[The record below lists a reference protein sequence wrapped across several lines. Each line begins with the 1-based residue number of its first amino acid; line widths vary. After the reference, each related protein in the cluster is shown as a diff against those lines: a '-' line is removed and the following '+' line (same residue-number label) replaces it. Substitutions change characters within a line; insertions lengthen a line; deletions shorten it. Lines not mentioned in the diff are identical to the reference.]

1 MYFYHGKFITF
12 KTIKRAKKIILRLL
26 LILLL
31 LVVVSIALLSLP
43 IVQTK
48 IAKIVT
54 NSLNETYN
62 TNIVVKK
69 VDLSYLGN
77 VALKGVLISDHHN
90 DTLIYVNRLNTS
102 VFSYKN
108 ILDNRLE
115 FGEID
120 VEGLKMYM
128 KTYKDE
134 VNDNLSVFVEKF
146 DEEESKPS
154 STPFLLTSSKLNLDN
169 VNFYLFDENKQKVA
183 IVYYKDI
190 TGIVDNFKIEG
201 PRVYA
206 DVRRISLVENHG
218 IKVKQLTSN
227 FIYTKSKMTFDA
239 TYLATANSTISADF
253 TFDYNREDLVDFNNK
268 VKITGK
274 VNKAEVSLIDLNK
287 FYNEIGLND
296 KVNFTTELN
305 GTLND
310 FKLTNFELV
319 SNRNSII
326 NGHFR
331 FKNAVNTENGFS
343 LTANLNELTSNY
355 ENLKI
360 ILPNLLGKNL
370 PPAINKLGRFSVTG
384 KSFVTTNLMDA
395 DVLIKTDLG
404 TIVSNLHMTNIDNVD
419 NAKYAGEI
427 EFVDLEFGKIIQDS
441 LVGKLSLIADVKGKG
456 FTLDH
461 INTSIKG
468 NIFKHEYKGYTY
480 NNINI
485 NGVFKNKHFNG
496 SLVSKD
502 ENLQM
507 SFTGLADLSKKVY
520 DFDFVAD
527 VTYSDFNKLNLF
539 KRDSMAILRGK
550 IDIKLQGNTLDNI
563 AGEINF
569 SDASYTNQNDNYYF
583 TDFKVVS
590 EFQDSIRVITINS
603 TDIIEGR
610 IKGVFKYNELG
621 KLATNSFAGMYANYS
636 PAVVTEGQFVDF
648 NFKIYNKIVDVFFPE
663 VKIGAN
669 STIKGIISSD
679 SDKFELTVKSPQIEA
694 YENLIENIRLQID
707 NKNPIYNTL
716 LSVDKINTKYYN
728 VADLNL
734 VNVTLNDTL
743 FFRTDFVGGKDL
755 KEKFDLS
762 FYHTINENNKSVIG
776 LKKSNIIFKDN
787 DWAINPNNNNQNKV
801 VFDKELNT
809 VAFDKF
815 IITHDDQVI
824 DMSGVMTGQNNKD
837 LTLNLKNVDLNGIT
851 PFIEGLEM
859 TGLVNGKV
867 NYKQMNGETFPLAN
881 VSINDF
887 YINNIKQG
895 NLYLTAQGDNSI
907 EQYQIAARLTNDR
920 FDVFVA
926 DGEVDFSV
934 EQPTILANYNFYE
947 FDINSFSD
955 LGKDIL
961 TNIRGKIKGRGTVS
975 GLLENPDFNGRLT
988 LDNAGLKIPYL
999 NVDYALDNNTIVELK
1014 NRTFKFLPTTITDV
1028 DKNTKGNFSGSIIHY
1043 KFQKWY
1049 LNLNIDTDN
1058 LLVLNTEEDEEIQ
1071 YYGTA
1076 FMDGTASIK
1085 GYTDQLTI
1093 NVEGATM
1100 PGTEFIVPLSDVST
1114 IGDSGLINFV
1124 TLAENGIDKNKEE
1137 EIVFDRLKGLNL
1149 NFDLEV
1155 RDNAIA
1161 EIVIDKNTGSI
1172 LRGSGNGYMGIEIN
1186 TNGKFI
1192 INGVYVI
1199 SEGIYEFRNIVNK
1212 DFIVQPGGQVIWNGN
1227 PFDAFLNI
1235 KAIYKTKAN
1244 PSVLL
1249 DNIDQSSNRKIDVNL
1264 IANITG
1270 QLLNSEIDFDVELVN
1285 QNSSIN
1291 SELEFKISSEDAK
1304 MTQFFSLL
1312 MANSF
1317 MPLNEGNLNFD
1328 GNAALTGNLSEKITK
1343 VLSGI
1348 LKSKGDKFEFGVS
1361 YDIASKTDVRSY
1373 DISDQL
1379 GVSFSSTIADR
1390 IIVNGKVGVPVS
1402 TNTQQNN
1409 IVGEVEVELPINE
1422 EGTLRAKAYTRQND
1436 IEYDVTDVEGYTHG
1450 IGLSWR
1456 VDFDNTDE
1464 LLNKLFQKK
1473 NKKKQDKKVQDSLQ
1487 TEKQLINIGSRKRDS
1502 IPKKVIK

>member
-1 MYFYHGKFITF
+1 M
-12 KTIKRAKKIILRLL
+12 
-26 LILLL
+26 
-31 LVVVSIALLSLP
+31 VVVSVALFSLP
-43 IVQTK
+43 AVQTK
-48 IAKIVT
+48 IAKVVT
-54 NSLNETYN
+54 NNLNKTYN
-62 TNIVVKK
+62 TNILVQK

-77 VALKGVLISDHHN
+77 VKLKGVSINDHHN
-90 DTLIYVNRLNTS
+90 DSLIYVNQLTTS

-108 ILDNRLE
+108 IIDNKLE

-120 VEGLKMYM
+120 VEGLYLYM
-128 KTYKDE
+128 KTYKGE
-134 VNDNLSVFVEKF
+134 ENDNLSIFIDKF
-146 DEEESKPS
+146 DDGDDTPS
-154 STPFLLTSSKLNLDN
+154 ETPFLLTSSKLNIDN
-169 VNFYLFDENKQKVA
+169 GNFYLFDKNKQEEA
-183 IVYYKDI
+183 IVYYKKI

-201 PRVYA
+201 PQVYA
-206 DVRRISLVENHG
+206 NVRRVSLVENHG
-218 IKVKQLTSN
+218 IEVTQLTSN
-227 FIYTKSKMTFDA
+227 FIYTKTKMTFDS
-239 TYLATANSTISADF
+239 TYLATQNSKISADF
-253 TFDYNREDLVDFNNK
+253 TFSYNREDLADFNNK
-268 VKITGK
+268 VLINAK
-274 VNKAEVSLIDLNK
+274 VSKAEVSLIDLNK
-287 FYNEIGLND
+287 FYNELGLND
-296 KVNFTTELN
+296 KVNFTADLD

-310 FKLTNFELV
+310 FKLNNLELE

-326 NGHFR
+326 NGHFH
-331 FKNAVNTENGFS
+331 FKNTINNENGFS
-343 LTANLNELTSNY
+343 MTANINELTSNY

-370 PPAINKLGRFSVTG
+370 PPSVSRLGRFSVTG
-384 KSFVTTNLMDA
+384 QSYVTTELMNA
-395 DVLIKTDLG
+395 DVIIRTDLG
-404 TIVSNLHMTNIDNVD
+404 KIITDLKMTNIDDVN
-419 NAKYAGEI
+419 NARYAGEI

-456 FTLDH
+456 FTIDN
-461 INTSIKG
+461 INTTLNG
-468 NIFKHEYKGYTY
+468 NIFKHQYKGYTY
-480 NNINI
+480 NDIDI

-520 DFDFVAD
+520 DFDFIAD

-539 KRDSMAILRGK
+539 KRDSISILKGK
-550 IDIKLQGNTLDNI
+550 IDIKLQGNTLDNM

-569 SDASYTNQNDNYYF
+569 SDASYTNQNDDYFF
-583 TDFKVVS
+583 TDFKITS
-590 EFQDSIRVITINS
+590 EFQDSIRVVTMNS

-610 IKGVFKYNELG
+610 IKGIFKYDEIG
-621 KLATNSFAGMYANYS
+621 KLATNSFAGVYANYT
-636 PAVVTEGQFVDF
+636 PELVTKGQFVDF
-648 NFKIYNKIVDVFFPE
+648 NFKIYNKIVDVFFPK

-669 STIKGIISSD
+669 STIKGTISSD
-679 SDKFELTVKSPQIEA
+679 LDKFELTVRSPQIDA
-694 YENLIENIRLQID
+694 YNNLIENIRLQID

-716 LSVDKINTKYYN
+716 LSVDKINSKYYN
-728 VADLNL
+728 IADVNL

-762 FYHTINENNKSVIG
+762 FYHTINENNKSVVG
-776 LKKSNIIFKDN
+776 MKRSDIIFKEN
-787 DWAINPNNNNQNKV
+787 NWAVNPNNNDQNKI
-801 VFDKELNT
+801 VFDKALNT
-809 VAFDKF
+809 FAFDKF
-815 IITHDDQVI
+815 TISHEDQVI
-824 DMSGVMTGQNNKD
+824 DMAGIISGKNNKD

-851 PFIEGLEM
+851 PYIDGFEM
-859 TGLVNGKV
+859 TGLVNGRV

-881 VSINDF
+881 VSINNF

-895 NLYLTAQGDNSI
+895 NLFLTAQGDNSI
-907 EQYQIAARLTNDR
+907 EQYQIAARLTNDEY
-920 FDVFVA
+920 DVFVA
-926 DGEVDFSV
+926 DGEVDFSA

-947 FDINSFSD
+947 FDVSSFSA
-955 LGKDIL
+955 LGKDVI
-961 TNIRGKIKGRGTVS
+961 TDIRGRVKGYGTVS
-975 GLLENPDFNGRLT
+975 GLLENPDFNGELT
-988 LDNAGLKIPYL
+988 LDNAGIKIPYL
-999 NVDYALDNNTIVELK
+999 NVDYALANNSKVELN
-1014 NRTFKFLPTTITDV
+1014 NRTFKFLPTEITDT
-1028 DKNTKGNFSGSIIHY
+1028 DRNTKGSLFGSIIHY
-1043 KFQKWY
+1043 KFKKWY

-1058 LLVLNTEEDEEIQ
+1058 LLVLNTLEDEEVQ

-1076 FMDGTASIK
+1076 FMDGNAQIR

-1124 TLAENGIDKNKEE
+1124 TLAENGVDKNKRE
-1137 EIVFDRLKGLNL
+1137 EIIFDKLKGLSL

-1186 TNGKFI
+1186 TNGKFE

-1199 SEGIYEFRNIVNK
+1199 SDGIYEFRNIVNK

-1244 PSVLL
+1244 PSILL
-1249 DNIDQSSNRKIDVNL
+1249 DNIDQRSNRKIDVNL

-1270 QLLNSEIDFDVELVN
+1270 QLLNSDIDFDIELLN

-1291 SELEFKISSEDAK
+1291 SELDFKLSNEDAK

-1317 MPLNEGNLNFD
+1317 MPLDQGNLNFD

-1348 LKSKGDKFEFGVS
+1348 LKSKGDKFELGVT
-1361 YDIASKTDVRSY
+1361 YDIASRNDVRSY
-1373 DISDQL
+1373 DLSDQL
-1379 GVSFSSTIADR
+1379 GVSFSSTIADKL
-1390 IIVNGKVGVPVS
+1390 IVNGKVGVPVS

-1409 IVGEVEVELPINE
+1409 IVGEVEVELPLNE

-1456 VDFDNTDE
+1456 VDYDNTKE
-1464 LLNKLFQKK
+1464 LMDKLFQRSD
-1473 NKKKQDKKVQDSLQ
+1473 KKKLKKKVKDSLRA
-1487 TEKQLINIGSRKRDS
+1487 EKKLINFGSRKKDS
-1502 IPKKVIK
+1502 IPRSVKK